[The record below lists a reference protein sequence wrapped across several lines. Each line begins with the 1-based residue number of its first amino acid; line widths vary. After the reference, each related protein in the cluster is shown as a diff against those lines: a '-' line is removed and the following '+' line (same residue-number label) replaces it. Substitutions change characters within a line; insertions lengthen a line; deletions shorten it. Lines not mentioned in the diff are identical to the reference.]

1 MDITCPDFSQ
11 NTQEREQTVK
21 TTNFSLRKM
30 SHTDCT
36 ISHVCITPES
46 PLNQSESHVHK
57 ECEIYINLT
66 GDVSFEVENRLYPIT
81 RGSVIITRPYE
92 YHHCLYHSDRPH
104 EHLWITFLADE
115 NEDFLQFFFA
125 RKKGDDNLILLSTEL
140 LEGLFPIFDALQNK
154 DTDSLNRRI
163 AFLQLFSIL
172 LLGKREAYA
181 SVNHQIRPDVE
192 KALQY
197 MDDHLTEDL
206 NLHMLSHICK
216 VSSNTLERHFKEDLG
231 KTPFVML
238 RQKRLY
244 ASMQYL
250 RNGDTVSEAA
260 IKSGFPDYSNYIQI
274 FRKQFGLTPL
284 QYKKNQELQ

>member
-1 MDITCPDFSQ
+1 MNGQDFSLT
-11 NTQEREQTVK
+11 TQVTKQTVK
-21 TTNFSLRKM
+21 TNNFSLGKM
-30 SHTDCT
+30 SPIDCT
-36 ISHVCITPES
+36 ISHVCLTPS
-46 PLNQSESHVHK
+46 SLLNQSESHVHK

-66 GDVSFEVENRLYPIT
+66 GDVSFEVENRIYPIT

-92 YHHCLYHSDRPH
+92 YHHCLYHSDQPH
-104 EHLWITFLADE
+104 EHLWITFLAE
-115 NEDFLQFFFA
+115 ESEDFLKIFFE
-125 RKKGDDNLILLSTEL
+125 RKKGEDNLILLSAEL
-140 LEGLFPIFDALQNK
+140 LAALSSVLAELQNK
-154 DTDSLNRRI
+154 ETNFLNRRI

-172 LLGKREAYA
+172 MQGKREAYTGI
-181 SVNHQIRPDVE
+181 NRKIRPDVE

-206 NLHMLSHICK
+206 NLHLLSVFCK
-216 VSSNTLERHFKEDLG
+216 VSANTLERHFKEDLG

-250 RNGDTVSEAA
+250 RNGDSVSEAA
-260 IKSGFPDYSNYIQI
+260 TKSGFSDYSNYIQL

-284 QYKKNQELQ
+284 MYKKNYELQ

>member
-1 MDITCPDFSQ
+1 MRIINHNFSQ
-11 NTQEREQTVK
+11 NTINQSHTTK
-21 TTNFSLRKM
+21 TNKFSLGKM
-30 SHTDCT
+30 SPINCT
-36 ISHVCITPES
+36 ITYGSVTPSS

-66 GDVSFEVENRLYPIT
+66 GDVSFEVENRIYPIT

-92 YHHCLYHSDRPH
+92 YHHCLYHSDHPH
-104 EHLWITFLADE
+104 EHLWITFQADE
-115 NEDFLQFFFA
+115 NEDFLKIFFE
-125 RKKGDDNLILLSTEL
+125 RKKGEDNLILLSADL
-140 LEGLFPIFDALQNK
+140 LEELSPILDELQNK
-154 DTDSLNRRI
+154 ETNYLKRRI

-172 LLGKREAYA
+172 LKGKREAYTGT
-181 SVNHQIRPDVE
+181 NRKIRPDVE

-206 NLHMLSHICK
+206 NLHMLSKICR
-216 VSSNTLERHFKEDLG
+216 VSANTLERHFKEDLG
-231 KTPFVML
+231 KPPFVML

-250 RNGDTVSEAA
+250 RNGEPVSDAA
-260 IKSGFPDYSNYIQI
+260 IKSGFSDYSNYIQL

-284 QYKKNQELQ
+284 MYKKNYELQ